1 MDNKIF
7 TITIT
12 IESDVGT
19 GAGPPVDTTA
29 DPSSP
34 AVTSWNEDPMEKL
47 APDIA
52 ARSKE
57 KCSPSMVLVSDVIV
71 SLDFGTVPAP
81 CTPTFPS
88 FFGISSGRWNFSI
101 TYSSSRFLFSVILR
115 FVDCFGVSGFFSCL
129 LTVVTNS
136 GAAAL
141 TSAVGNENV
150 GEIDENGNALNVGE
164 GVSNVNAVNDGEVP

>member
-19 GAGPPVDTTA
+19 AAGPPVDTTA

-34 AVTSWNEDPMEKL
+34 AVTSWNEDPMEKF

-57 KCSPSMVLVSDVIV
+57 NCSPSLVLVSDVTV

-81 CTPTFPS
+81 CTTPKFPS
-88 FFGISSGRWNFSI
+88 FFGISSGRWMM
-101 TYSSSRFLFSVILR
+101 

-129 LTVVTNS
+129 LTVAIDS

-141 TSAVGNENV
+141 TSAVGNENF